1 MKIYIQRIKAQSGRQ
16 MPRFAY
22 IKASWL
28 ERIALRRMMRARRHN
43 LRPGYNWPGPKEF
56 GAQFILKPKG
66 RPNVDTGPNPKGYSK
81 FYRIMTTPTFTMIDL
96 LPLLGLSAVQL
107 STQPWITAMAW
118 SSVGV
123 TTLLSG
129 VLYLARVKGMKR

>member
-1 MKIYIQRIKAQSGRQ
+1 MKIMIQRMRASNGMQ

-22 IKASWL
+22 VKANWL
-28 ERIALRRMMRARRHN
+28 ERIALRRMMRAKRHN
-43 LRPGYNWPGPKEF
+43 LRPARNWPGPAEF
-56 GAQFILKPKG
+56 GASFILKAKG
-66 RPNVDTGPNPKGYSK
+66 RHNVDPGRSPLPSK
-81 FYRIMTTPTFTMIDL
+81 FVRIMSTPMFTMIDL
-96 LPLLGLSAVQL
+96 LPLLCLSLVQI
-107 STQPWITAMAW
+107 SSQPWLTAVAW